1 MFDGSLCGGMGAA
14 GWIVM
19 ITFWGAFVG
28 LAVWAVSRLVATP
41 ANDGSRSD
49 AMDTLDRRL
58 AAGEVDPE
66 TYRRLRDELSLSS
79 R

>member
-1 MFDGSLCGGMGAA
+1 MFNGTLCGGMGAT
-14 GWIVM
+14 GWLVM

-28 LAVWAVSRLVATP
+28 LAVWAVTRLVGSP
-41 ANDGSRSD
+41 ANEGTRSE

-58 AAGEVDPE
+58 ATGDVDPE